1 MKSETLDGSIGAV
14 LANFGKLD
22 VSTALA
28 SVLAHICVAVIT
40 VKAFIQLV
48 KKWTLVPFAWY
59 RIVAVPV
66 FYLLT
71 RRVGF

>member
-1 MKSETLDGSIGAV
+1 VKSETLDGSIGAV
-14 LANFGKLD
+14 LANFGKL
-22 VSTALA
+22 V
-28 SVLAHICVAVIT
+28 AHICLAVIT

-48 KKWTLVPFAWY
+48 NKWTLVPFAWY

-71 RRVGF
+71 RSVGF